1 MLTVKD
7 AAARAGVSAGLVYS
21 WVTAGLLAHHRLG
34 MPGKRG
40 CIRIAEG
47 DLDAFL
53 ARQKRE
59 GRQEVPPPPAPR
71 PRPTRL
77 KHLHLPS

>member
-7 AAARAGVSAGLVYS
+7 AAARAGVSTALVYS
-21 WVTAGLLAHHRLG
+21 WVAAGLLAHHRLG
-34 MPGKRG
+34 MPGRRG

-53 ARQKRE
+53 AGQKRE
-59 GRQEVPPPPAPR
+59 GRQEIPPPAAPLRR
-71 PRPTRL
+71 PPL
-77 KHLHLPS
+77 KHLELS